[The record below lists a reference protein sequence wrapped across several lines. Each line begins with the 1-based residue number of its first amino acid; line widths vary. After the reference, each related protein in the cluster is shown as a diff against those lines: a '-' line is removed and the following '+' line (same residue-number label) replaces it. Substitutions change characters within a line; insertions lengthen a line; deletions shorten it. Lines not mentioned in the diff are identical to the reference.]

1 VTSSATHF
9 TILANIR
16 MPSEKAHVLQT
27 MQMADAFSK
36 VFDHVQ
42 IIYSRRANTAAMEK
56 IVDLYEYYG
65 VGETFR
71 LIGLPS
77 IDAIKRASLDW
88 SFFNRFP
95 FIQIAHLVQLL
106 SFTLNSMLYVATL
119 GGGVIFSRDLLL
131 LVAIKFAS
139 LRKDRTYVF
148 EVHTLPRSSFSRWLH
163 LWAARRFDHIVVIS
177 DAISEF
183 YLQAGFQP
191 SKILIARDGFNEGLF
206 SSLPSKSVAQLQ
218 IGIPKNCL
226 VAVYAGHFY
235 PWKGV
240 DTLLEASF
248 SMDNKWFMY
257 LIGGTGRD
265 LERVRAGAADNVCV
279 LEHMSQLEASR
290 YLAAAD
296 VLLIPNTGAEAISS
310 LYTSPLKLFEY
321 MAVGRPII
329 ASNVQAISS
338 VLTHEVD
345 ALLVP
350 PDNPNAIV
358 AALERLS
365 YDTTLAKRLGTTASL
380 RAREFTWGQR
390 AVRIKRFITEC

>member
-1 VTSSATHF
+1 MTSSAAQF
-9 TILANIR
+9 IILANIR

-27 MQMADAFSK
+27 MQMAGAFTK
-36 VFDHVQ
+36 VFDRVQ
-42 IIYSRRANTAAMEK
+42 IIYSRRANTSTMKK
-56 IVDLYEYYG
+56 IMDIYEYYG
-65 VGETFR
+65 VEETFG

-77 IDAIKRASLDW
+77 IDAIKRVSLDW
-88 SFFNRFP
+88 PVFNRFP
-95 FIQIAHLVQLL
+95 FVQIAHLVQLL
-106 SFTLNSMLYVATL
+106 SFTLNAMLYLATL
-119 GGGVIFSRDLLL
+119 GGGVVFSRDLLP
-131 LVAIKFAS
+131 LVAIKSAS

-148 EVHTLPRSSFSRWLH
+148 EVHTLPRSSVSRWVH
-163 LWAARRFDHIVVIS
+163 LWAARRVDHIVVIS
-177 DAISEF
+177 DAIREF

-206 SSLPSKSVAQLQ
+206 SSLPSKSVAQSQ
-218 IGIPKNCL
+218 IGIPEDCL

-235 PWKGV
+235 HWKGV
-240 DTLLEASF
+240 DTLLEAAV
-248 SMDNKWFMY
+248 SMDDKWLMY
-257 LIGGTGRD
+257 LIGGIGRD
-265 LERVRAGAADNVCV
+265 LERVRGGAADNVFV

-296 VLLIPNTGAEAISS
+296 VLLIPNSGTEAISS

-365 YDTTLAKRLGTTASL
+365 CDTMLAERIGNAARI
-380 RAREFTWGQR
+380 RAGEFTWEQR
-390 AVRIKRFITEC
+390 AARIKRFITEC